1 MLNQTRFKATIKK
14 GKFIYDEPSK
24 SVLAFKIKKLEGK
37 EVWVSLS
44 QKTKN
49 RSNNQNAYY
58 WGVVIQILV
67 DWSGEDNVKDENNQ
81 IHSYLSSL
89 FLTDNL
95 GKIPRIK
102 STTSL
107 TTVEFEQYL
116 EKVRQWAFSNFN
128 VHIPLPEKNLDYR

>member
-1 MLNQTRFKATIKK
+1 MLNQTRFKATITK

-81 IHSYLSSL
+81 IHYYLSSL